1 MVKEKLEYQKPVKQ
15 KFEAEKKHD
24 YIFKQFHDADFEIE
38 KYPELF
44 ERCVELA
51 NMPESHFD
59 DAVKMSE
66 IINILWAEIEKKNN
80 IRFSLE
86 ELKLACLFHDIGKSG
101 PLGANRNQ
109 RFMTQQ
115 IFNPIYFN
123 VNAKNFKEAD
133 IFTEKDL
140 KERKKMMRDLSIGKI
155 LEIENFPNN
164 KEMMEYLESLKIH
177 ALDEKTGRISEQKL
191 DLKKHK
197 MIDLWREHDYWTY
210 DLLNEYGDDKISKE
224 LIIVSSSHHTLEGLD
239 PAMVDGK
246 LPNEAIALETLDK
259 YLILTLVDKY
269 QAFID
274 REGVNH
280 EETIKILRNIVA
292 NSKKEGRFGDGERI
306 YDQYMK
312 YIDLFAKHPE
322 MAEIIKRK

>member
-1 MVKEKLEYQKPVKQ
+1 MPYEKPTIK
-15 KFEAEKKHD
+15 KFEAKEKYD
-24 YIFKQFHDADFEIE
+24 YIFKQFHEAGFEIE

-66 IINILWAEIEKKNN
+66 IINILWDEIEKEDN

-101 PLGANRNQ
+101 PVGANRDQ

-123 VNAKNFKEAD
+123 ANAKNFKDAEV
-133 IFTEKDL
+133 FKGKDP
-140 KERKKMMRDLSIGKI
+140 KEIKKMMRDLPIADI
-155 LEIENFPNN
+155 LKIENFPNN
-164 KEMMEYLESLKIH
+164 AAIMEYLQTLEIH
-177 ALDEKTGRISEQKL
+177 AVDEKKGRAVKQKL
-191 DLKKHK
+191 DLHKHR
-197 MIDLWREHDYWTY
+197 MIDLWREHDYWTF
-210 DLLNEYGDDKISKE
+210 DLLNAHGNKKISRE
-224 LIIVSSSHHTLEGLD
+224 LIVVSSSHHTLEGHD
-239 PAMVDGK
+239 PAMIDGK

-274 REGVNH
+274 REGISH
-280 EETIKILRNIVA
+280 KETIKILRNIVA
-292 NSKKEGRFGDGERI
+292 NSKKEGRYGDGERI
-306 YDQYMK
+306 YDQFMK
-312 YIDLFAKHPE
+312 YIDLFDKHPE
-322 MAEIIKRK
+322 MAEIIKGK

>member
-1 MVKEKLEYQKPVKQ
+1 MPYEKPTLK
-15 KFEAEKKHD
+15 KFEAKEKYD
-24 YIFKQFHDADFEIE
+24 YIFKQFKGAGFKIKE
-38 KYPELF
+38 YPELY

-66 IINILWAEIEKKNN
+66 IIDILWDEIEKEDN

-101 PLGANRNQ
+101 PVGADRNQ
-109 RFMTQQ
+109 RFMIQQ

-123 VNAKNFKEAD
+123 INSEQFKKAPQFNGKN
-133 IFTEKDL
+133 L
-140 KERKKMMRDLSIGKI
+140 KEKKTLMRDLSIKEILDIESFQNKDKI
-155 LEIENFPNN
+155 ADYLSTLEV
-164 KEMMEYLESLKIH
+164 H
-177 ALDEKTGRISEQKL
+177 AFDEEKQRIIKQKL
-191 DLKKHK
+191 DINKHR
-197 MIDLWREHDYWTY
+197 MIDLWREHDYWTF
-210 DLLNEYGDDKISKE
+210 DLLNAHGNKNISRE
-224 LIIVSSSHHTLEGLD
+224 LIVVSSSHHTLEGHD
-239 PAMVDGK
+239 PAMIDGK

-280 EETIKILRNIVA
+280 EETIKILRNIVDK
-292 NSKKEGRFGDGERI
+292 SKKEKRFGANERI
-306 YDQYMK
+306 YDQFNK
-312 YIDLFAKHPE
+312 YIDLFDKHPE
-322 MAEIIKRK
+322 MAEIITKK